1 MSTVVAV
8 RSREGSVTGMMAPP
22 QPLTSLH
29 NVLVQYFAESATM
42 DDVRR
47 AVVMRGYQLESMGAR
62 GAPIIADVK
71 AIARQAARRASCEID
86 ERTWQHMLGPLEVF
100 FRR

>member
-8 RSREGSVTGMMAPP
+8 RSKEANVTGIMATP

-29 NVLVQYFAESATM
+29 SVLVQYFAESATM
-42 DDVRR
+42 NDVRR
-47 AVVMRGYQLESMGAR
+47 AVVVRGYQLESRGAR
-62 GAPIIADVK
+62 GAPIVADVK

-86 ERTWQHMLGPLEVF
+86 ERTWQNMLAPLEIF
-100 FRR
+100 FQR